1 MRRTRE
7 PTQRYLVPRA
17 PAVASLLG
25 LLGLWLLAF
34 PGCSSTSKAANAGTK
49 VVTKTDEQI
58 FIGDTIEKN
67 FDPNVILK
75 RGEAF
80 FEKEEY
86 PEAIVEY
93 QHFLDLHRSHMLAP
107 YAQFR
112 QGEAHMK
119 MARTIDR
126 DPEPIHKAIAAFEKL
141 RRDYPGSRYEASA
154 LEKMQECHD
163 WLAQA
168 HLFVGQFYYRRGSY
182 LAAAHRFELIMQQ
195 YPDKKVAPEALY
207 YLAKSY
213 EDLGAKDWAD
223 EKRILLAEQY
233 PASELASEGRKLLA
247 KLGDQRPVVAQTKR
261 DERAAENP
269 ARAEEAARMSAAS
282 TVLSN
287 GLSALQSNDRSTAL
301 ANGHSGLQPNGHSNG
316 HTPGMRVPTSASGL
330 TSSYISCR
338 IGAWC

>member
-1 MRRTRE
+1 MG
-7 PTQRYLVPRA
+7 
-17 PAVASLLG
+17 VASLMGGLG
-25 LLGLWLLAF
+25 LCLLAF
-34 PGCSSTSKAANAGTK
+34 PGCSSTSKAANTGTK

-93 QHFLDLHRSHMLAP
+93 QHFVDLHRSHTLAP

-112 QGEAHMK
+112 QAEAHMK
-119 MARTIDR
+119 MAKTIDR
-126 DPEPIHKAIAAFEKL
+126 DPDPINKAIATFERL
-141 RRDYPGSRYEASA
+141 RRDFPGSRYESAA
-154 LEKMQECHD
+154 LEKIQECHD

-195 YPDKKVAPEALY
+195 YPDKQVAPEALY

-213 EDLGAKDWAD
+213 EDLGAKDWAED
-223 EKRILLAEQY
+223 KLILLAEQY
-233 PASELASEGRKLLA
+233 PKSELASEGRKLLA
-247 KLGDQRPVVAQTKR
+247 KSGGKRPAVAQADGIKPSPEQTAR
-261 DERAAENP
+261 PEP
-269 ARAEEAARMSAAS
+269 APVLSAAA
-282 TVLSN
+282 TVLPN
-287 GLSALQSNDRSTAL
+287 GHSALQPNGQSTL
-301 ANGHSGLQPNGHSNG
+301 GTNGHSTLQPNGHSNG
-316 HTPGMRVPTSASGL
+316 HMPGVRIPTAAAGL

>member
-1 MRRTRE
+1 M
-7 PTQRYLVPRA
+7 LGFC
-17 PAVASLLG
+17 LLS
-25 LLGLWLLAF
+25 F

-80 FEKEEY
+80 FDKEEY

-93 QHFLDLHRSHMLAP
+93 QHFLDLHRSHTLAP

-112 QGEAHMK
+112 QAEAHMK
-119 MARTIDR
+119 MAKTIDR
-126 DPEPIHKAIAAFEKL
+126 DPDPINKAIATFEKL
-141 RRDYPGSRYEASA
+141 RREFPGSRYESPA
-154 LEKMQECHD
+154 LEKLQECHD

-223 EKRILLAEQY
+223 EKLILLAEHY
-233 PASELASEGRKLLA
+233 PASEHASEGRKLLA
-247 KLGDQRPVVAQTKR
+247 KLDGKRPLVAKADGGKT
-261 DERAAENP
+261 AAEEP
-269 ARAEEAARMSAAS
+269 ARSEQA
-282 TVLSN
+282 TVLSAAATV
-287 GLSALQSNDRSTAL
+287 LP
-301 ANGHSGLQPNGHSNG
+301 NGHSALQPNGHSNG
-316 HTPGMRVPTSASGL
+316 HAPGVGIPAAASGL